1 MASKT
6 KVILLMLSIIL
17 TILLALY
24 STLAWF
30 KMIETT
36 EPILINTGS
45 LRVESKFYFGV
56 DQNGN
61 GTIEDN
67 EYDEVTEGSLP
78 LYNVIPGNKFYYRIT
93 VENKGTID
101 GFLSISI
108 NDIKADV
115 ESMLAGFKIKYIDP
129 TSVIVED
136 DEELEEMNQQE
147 EQETPSPIKEIFFD
161 KVTPVDGKLR
171 VMLFKNLLLT
181 DRDAEDGN
189 NFTFDFEIEVTPDI
203 NGNVSRKKLEITNF
217 TINLVQKELQ

>member
-56 DQNGN
+56 DQNDN